1 MANKKKQQD
10 KPKQSSQEQRVA
22 QQLKTAQESVDAALA
37 DLSINRLKLADKLN
51 ALADQFEARTKLAIY
66 QEAAKSIRAMIP
78 QLGFENYQ
86 EVLEAKELVAQVL
99 MTQSVV
105 KKALTND
112 DILRTILALDIEEM
126 AKFFGQDA
134 PEDSP
139 NFIISSQLRALI
151 PQLDLEHYTA
161 SHAETSLL
169 TFLTYAPEQ
178 VQVALNDPDVDRYP
192 LVKQLVYTLGILDQ
206 DIVKGTPYP
215 MLVEQIHMWL
225 ESLGTELAERAED
238 ERYADD
244 ILAQAQQLVEQAL
257 TEPKTKRKSLARELE
272 ANAKHFEEDEPEG
285 STYYIL
291 AEQLRA
297 LIKKLEA
304 E

>member
-1 MANKKKQQD
+1 
-10 KPKQSSQEQRVA
+10 
-22 QQLKTAQESVDAALA
+22 
-37 DLSINRLKLADKLN
+37 
-51 ALADQFEARTKLAIY
+51 
-66 QEAAKSIRAMIP
+66 
-78 QLGFENYQ
+78 
-86 EVLEAKELVAQVL
+86 
-99 MTQSVV
+99 
-105 KKALTND
+105 
-112 DILRTILALDIEEM
+112 M

-257 TEPKTKRKSLARELE
+257 TEPKTKRTRSKCQALRGRRARGF
-272 ANAKHFEEDEPEG
+272 N
-285 STYYIL
+285 IL
-291 AEQLRA
+291 YLGRA
-297 LIKKLEA
+297 TARPDQKTRS
-304 E
+304 